1 MWPGKT
7 KYISGNRQHYG
18 FRCVHAARKSGRVWL
33 DIFDWL
39 ADYNCWSEQ
48 WLLPFSRLIFL
59 DLAPCGLHAFS
70 RKAFGNY
77 MDYQANLVYRVAN
90 IVGNVCIAVAGLGY
104 LTHFLPWLNDP
115 WLSAFTQICFVWL
128 FAYVNICGPKLVAS
142 IQVVATSIKLV
153 PILGVTLLGWFWF
166 SPEIFAKSLNVSGKD
181 EQRPDRPY

>member
-1 MWPGKT
+1 
-7 KYISGNRQHYG
+7 
-18 FRCVHAARKSGRVWL
+18 
-33 DIFDWL
+33 
-39 ADYNCWSEQ
+39 
-48 WLLPFSRLIFL
+48 
-59 DLAPCGLHAFS
+59 
-70 RKAFGNY
+70 

-90 IVGNVCIAVAGLGY
+90 IVGNACIAVAGLGY

-153 PILGVTLLGWFWF
+153 PILGVVLLVWFWF
-166 SPEIFAKSLNVSGKD
+166 SPEIFAESWNVSGKD